1 MQKLLTV
8 SILALA
14 ATTAQADPAV
24 MCGINYNVGGGGP
37 GLSVKVPSSDRED
50 RTVAS
55 VGASY
60 CPMMN
65 RVGLDVGVGRTFEN
79 GAATVS
85 WDVINSAPQAS
96 IGFVVSPTGTLEPV
110 DDRHIGATA

>member
-24 MCGINYNVGGGGP
+24 MFGINYNFGGGGP
-37 GLSVKVPSSDRED
+37 GLSVKVLSSDRED

-60 CPMMN
+60 YPMMN

-85 WDVINSAPQAS
+85 CEALWQALGS
-96 IGFVVSPTGTLEPV
+96 GLSFAHPVSRGPGVVCRL
-110 DDRHIGATA
+110 

>member
-24 MCGINYNVGGGGP
+24 MFGINYNFGGGGP
-37 GLSVKVPSSDRED
+37 GLSVKVLSSDRED

-60 CPMMN
+60 YPLMN

-85 WDVINSAPQAS
+85 WDVISSAPQAS
-96 IGFVVSPTGTLEPV
+96 IGFVDTVK
-110 DDRHIGATA
+110 

>member
-1 MQKLLTV
+1 MKDLTP
-8 SILALA
+8 L
-14 ATTAQADPAV
+14 P
-24 MCGINYNVGGGGP
+24 
-37 GLSVKVPSSDRED
+37 SVKVLSSDREN

-60 CPMMN
+60 YPMMN

-96 IGFVVSPTGTLEPV
+96 IGFVDTVKQGSGPGSHLLIRSSSVPS
-110 DDRHIGATA
+110 

>member
-24 MCGINYNVGGGGP
+24 MFGINYNFGGGGP
-37 GLSVKVPSSDRED
+37 GLSVKVLSSERED

-55 VGASY
+55 VGAGY
-60 CPMMN
+60 YPMQK
-65 RVGLDVGVGRTFEN
+65 RVGRDGGVGRTFGN

-85 WDVINSAPQAS
+85 WYDTNSAPQAG
-96 IGFVVSPTGTLEPV
+96 IGFVDTVK
-110 DDRHIGATA
+110 

>member
-24 MCGINYNVGGGGP
+24 MFGINYNFGGGGP
-37 GLSVKVPSSDRED
+37 GLSVKVLSSDRED

-55 VGASY
+55 VGAS
-60 CPMMN
+60 
-65 RVGLDVGVGRTFEN
+65 
-79 GAATVS
+79 
-85 WDVINSAPQAS
+85 
-96 IGFVVSPTGTLEPV
+96 
-110 DDRHIGATA
+110 